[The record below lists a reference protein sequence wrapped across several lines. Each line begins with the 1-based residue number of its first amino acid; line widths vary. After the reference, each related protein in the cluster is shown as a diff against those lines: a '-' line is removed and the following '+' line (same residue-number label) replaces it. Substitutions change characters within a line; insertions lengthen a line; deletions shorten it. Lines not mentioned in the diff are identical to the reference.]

1 MTTQV
6 PSSTPPDSVALLYAG
21 AASTKNFAIMETI
34 RAKFL
39 KTSRDGLLATAMEK
53 LIANAVQRENTDFP
67 PSFENR
73 GRGSGL
79 VLIGPTGV
87 GKSRSLERYFNRH
100 PVLAGYADPASASP
114 LVSVSVPSPCTSM
127 QLARALL
134 RGTGYAPERDMA
146 AHRLWEK
153 ALDRLQAMRKFIV
166 HFDEIQHVVH
176 NMPEKDLQQMA
187 DTLKNAMYNRRIT
200 LILSG
205 VSTLVPFI
213 QHDAQLFRRLAILPF
228 EGITPEKHEDIRHM
242 VGTYVSA
249 AGLSDF
255 RKSDI
260 DNADFIARLSHAALN
275 AYGYSIVLTQLAIE
289 NALES
294 ASDRLTNENFATVFA
309 KKTSFSA
316 DRNPFLAANW
326 HTIDCAKMFE
336 KVTDAPPA
344 APISGKRKAKLQ

>member
-1 MTTQV
+1 MTTHV
-6 PSSTPPDSVALLYAG
+6 SPPARTDSVALLYAD
-21 AASTKNFAIMETI
+21 AASTQNFTVMETI

-39 KTSRDGLLATAMEK
+39 KTARDAHLSTAMGT
-53 LIANAVQRENTDFP
+53 LIANAVQRENTNLP

-79 VLIGPTGV
+79 VLVGPTGV
-87 GKSRSLERYFNRH
+87 GKSKSLERYFNTH

-134 RGTGYAPERDMA
+134 RATGYALERDMA

-153 ALDRLQAMRKFIV
+153 AFDRLQAMRKFIV
-166 HFDEIQHVVH
+166 HFDEMQHVVH

-205 VSTLVPFI
+205 VATLVPFV

-228 EGITPEKHEDIRHM
+228 EGITPEKHDDIRRM
-242 VGTYVSA
+242 VGTYVNA
-249 AGLSDF
+249 AGLADF
-255 RKSDI
+255 RRSEI
-260 DNADFIARLSHAALN
+260 DNADFIARLSRAALK

-289 NALES
+289 NALENG
-294 ASDRLTNENFATVFA
+294 SDQLTNEHFATVFA

-326 HTIDCAKMFE
+326 HMIDCAKMFE
-336 KVTDAPPA
+336 KAVEAPPP
-344 APISGKRKAKLQ
+344 APISRKRKAKS